1 MAEDALKDALVRA
14 RTLLVDLERHLDR
27 GAAEHDL
34 AECGRAWVRAAQV
47 ERILRSV
54 LPADVTAEVP
64 DVGDPLADADAHA
77 ADRAKDTTPRRR
89 A

>member
-1 MAEDALKDALVRA
+1 VGDDALNDALVRA

-27 GAAEHDL
+27 AATEGDL

-47 ERILRSV
+47 ERLLRSV

-64 DVGDPLADADAHA
+64 DVGDPLPDARARA
-77 ADRAKDTTPRRR
+77 AGKSKDTTRRR
-89 A
+89 RG

>member
-1 MAEDALKDALVRA
+1 VGDDDLHDALVRA

-27 GAAEHDL
+27 GDAERDL
-34 AECGRAWVRAAQV
+34 AEIGRAWVRAAQV

-64 DVGDPLADADAHA
+64 DVGDPLPDADARPV
-77 ADRAKDTTPRRR
+77 DKSKDSTRRR
-89 A
+89 RD